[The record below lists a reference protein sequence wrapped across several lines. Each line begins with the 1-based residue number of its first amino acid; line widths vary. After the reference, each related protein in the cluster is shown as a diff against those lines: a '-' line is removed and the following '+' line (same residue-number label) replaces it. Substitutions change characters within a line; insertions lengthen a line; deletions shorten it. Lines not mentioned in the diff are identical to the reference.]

1 MRVSLKWLRDLVDVD
16 VPVERLK
23 DMLDLSGTK
32 VEAVHAPG
40 KDVQGIVV
48 AEVLAVHPHPNAD
61 TLTLVDVRTDAG
73 EQRVVCG
80 AKNFSAGDR
89 VPLAAVGARLA
100 GMQITARKIRGET
113 SNGMLCS
120 AAELGVSK
128 DHSGILVLPRDAPV
142 GADVTDV
149 LGLDDTILEL
159 EITPNRGDC
168 LGMIGVA
175 REVGAL
181 LGHELRLPDSEFPRT
196 EGVTNP
202 AKVVLEDPEA
212 CPRFFAGYADGLS
225 VGPAPAWLA
234 ARLIAAGLR
243 PISNVVDITNYVM
256 LETGHPVHAYDASRV
271 AEATFVVRRARPGEM
286 LTTLD
291 GVERRL
297 DTEDLLI
304 CDPRRALGLAGVMG
318 GADSEVSG
326 ATGSVLVEVAHFD
339 PVLITKMS
347 RRHNLRSEAS
357 VRFERGA
364 DVDAVEYAG
373 ARVLKLLVELCSA
386 KAAANDV
393 DEYPV
398 AISDRTL
405 SLRPARTDHV
415 LGVTTDAAHQASLL
429 RAVGFDVEEGD
440 VFDVVAPSWRP
451 DVERE
456 EDLIEEVARL
466 AGFDRVPETLPPGRA
481 GGLTRAQETERFIR
495 RLLSGAGLH
504 EAWTS
509 SMMSAGDL
517 ELLDLPPEHSAR
529 RMVKLSNPI
538 TEDESAMRTM
548 VLPGLLR
555 AVSRNVAHR
564 ADGVALYELAR
575 VYEPADS
582 AALPNETLVLG
593 ATLTGTR
600 RARSWMHAGDHWSF
614 FAAKG
619 VLEAMFDALRI
630 EDIRFRPINMM
641 PFHPTRAAHVLI
653 GDRPVGT
660 AGEIHPA
667 VCGRFDVPE
676 GTVAF
681 EIVLDALFERLPGR
695 PKVDEL
701 PRYPAIY
708 LDLAIVVD
716 DGVAAE
722 RVAALIAA
730 AGAPEVVGSTL
741 FDVYRGDQIPP
752 GKKSLAYSLELRV
765 PDRTL
770 TDADAVRVRDRI
782 LVALG
787 ERTGA
792 VLRS

>member
-1 MRVSLKWLRDLVDVD
+1 
-16 VPVERLK
+16 
-23 DMLDLSGTK
+23 
-32 VEAVHAPG
+32 
-40 KDVQGIVV
+40 
-48 AEVLAVHPHPNAD
+48 
-61 TLTLVDVRTDAG
+61 
-73 EQRVVCG
+73 
-80 AKNFSAGDR
+80 
-89 VPLAAVGARLA
+89 
-100 GMQITARKIRGET
+100 
-113 SNGMLCS
+113 
-120 AAELGVSK
+120 
-128 DHSGILVLPRDAPV
+128 
-142 GADVTDV
+142 
-149 LGLDDTILEL
+149 
-159 EITPNRGDC
+159 
-168 LGMIGVA
+168 
-175 REVGAL
+175 
-181 LGHELRLPDSEFPRT
+181 
-196 EGVTNP
+196 
-202 AKVVLEDPEA
+202 
-212 CPRFFAGYADGLS
+212 
-225 VGPAPAWLA
+225 
-234 ARLIAAGLR
+234 
-243 PISNVVDITNYVM
+243 
-256 LETGHPVHAYDASRV
+256 
-271 AEATFVVRRARPGEM
+271 
-286 LTTLD
+286 
-291 GVERRL
+291 
-297 DTEDLLI
+297 
-304 CDPRRALGLAGVMG
+304 
-318 GADSEVSG
+318 
-326 ATGSVLVEVAHFD
+326 
-339 PVLITKMS
+339 
-347 RRHNLRSEAS
+347 
-357 VRFERGA
+357 
-364 DVDAVEYAG
+364 
-373 ARVLKLLVELCSA
+373 
-386 KAAANDV
+386 
-393 DEYPV
+393 
-398 AISDRTL
+398 
-405 SLRPARTDHV
+405 
-415 LGVTTDAAHQASLL
+415 
-429 RAVGFDVEEGD
+429 
-440 VFDVVAPSWRP
+440 
-451 DVERE
+451 
-456 EDLIEEVARL
+456 
-466 AGFDRVPETLPPGRA
+466 
-481 GGLTRAQETERFIR
+481 
-495 RLLSGAGLH
+495 
-504 EAWTS
+504 
-509 SMMSAGDL
+509 MMSAGDL

-593 ATLTGTR
+593 ATFTGTR

-730 AGAPEVVGSTL
+730 AGAQEVVGSTL
-741 FDVYRGDQIPP
+741 FDVYRGDQVPP